1 MTSPLF
7 IDRSLLNELSAEA
20 AQSPRLRKNRN
31 FHTDNDDAC
40 HRLLNALEPGT
51 YIQPHRHLAADKE
64 ETLIVLCGRVG
75 VLLFDEAGAVTATR
89 ELVAGGETVGINVAP
104 GVFHSLVALEA
115 GSVFFESKAGPYAA
129 LSAAEKPAW
138 APAEGEAGVAD
149 FLAGMLARFAR

>member
-1 MTSPLF
+1 MTSPVF
-7 IDRSLLNELSAEA
+7 IDRALLGELASEA

-31 FHTDNDDAC
+31 FHAGNDDAC

-64 ETLIVLCGRVG
+64 ETLIVLAGRVG

-89 ELVAGGETVGINVAP
+89 ELVAGGETVGVNVAP
-104 GVFHSLVALEA
+104 GVFHSLVALDA

-129 LSAAEKPAW
+129 LTAAEKAEW
-138 APAEGEAGVAD
+138 APSEGEPGVES
-149 FLAGMLARFAR
+149 FLAGMLAHFPR